1 MTVTALGEMID
12 LGDGHQWIQPELHSE
27 TDDYDAELGCYQGDQ
42 LVGVNTQMVR
52 WKKEE
57 EEEEEWRRRRGGREG
72 EEEDDYD
79 DDNDD
84 EEEKDQLQSSFSS

>member
-57 EEEEEWRRRRGGREG
+57 EEEEEWRRRRNGEGKGREG
-72 EEEDDYD
+72 RSEFNQTSDGHFY
-79 DDNDD
+79 
-84 EEEKDQLQSSFSS
+84 F